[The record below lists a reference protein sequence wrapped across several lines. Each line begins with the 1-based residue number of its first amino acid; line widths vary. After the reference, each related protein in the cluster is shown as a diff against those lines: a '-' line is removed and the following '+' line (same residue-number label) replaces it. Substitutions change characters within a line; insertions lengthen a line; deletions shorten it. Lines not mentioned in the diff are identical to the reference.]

1 MRKLIYFFLLT
12 LVLVSCSTDDKHFK
26 IDGRLLHLNQGEF
39 YVYSPDGD
47 NGKLDTIK
55 VEAGRFTYEIP
66 CRRPMTLMI
75 IFPNFTEQP
84 VFAEPGKAVEIKGSA
99 SNLKEMEVKGTDD
112 NKLMN
117 AFREQV
123 ASASPPEARK
133 YAHQFVLDHPE
144 SMVGSYLVRRYFI
157 QSQNPDLVMADSLI
171 NLMIKHQP
179 KYGYLRQLQQQIK
192 GRGNSKTGTAVPA
205 FSAQTIDGKS
215 LTAASLSATP
225 TAVVCVWASWNYES
239 INMLRQLMLLKK
251 NEGADFTLMGL
262 SVDASIDDC
271 RRAVKNNMLELDVV
285 CDGEMV
291 NGRLFKSLAF
301 SYVPDNIVVKNGRVV
316 ARNLTMEQLK
326 EQLKTG
332 KTQ

>member
-47 NGKLDTIK
+47 NGKIDTIK

-66 CRRPMTLMI
+66 CSRPMTLMI

-84 VFAEPGKAVEIKGSA
+84 VFAEPGKTVEIKGSA

-117 AFREQV
+117 SFREQIV
-123 ASASPPEARK
+123 SASPPEARK
-133 YAHQFVLDHPE
+133 YARQFVLDHPE
-144 SMVGSYLVRRYFI
+144 SMVGAYLVRRYFI
-157 QSQNPDLVMADSLI
+157 QSPNPDLAVADELI
-171 NLMIKHQP
+171 SLMIKHQS

-192 GRGNSKTGTAVPA
+192 GRGNSKIGAPVPA
-205 FSAQTIDGKS
+205 FSAKTIDGKT

-225 TAVVCVWASWNYES
+225 TAVVCVWASWSYES
-239 INMLRQLMLLKK
+239 INMLRQLSLLRD
-251 NEGADFTLMGL
+251 NEGKNFTLIGL

-271 RRAVKNNMLELDVV
+271 RNIIKNNMLKVDVV
-285 CDGEMV
+285 CDGDMV
-291 NGRLFKSLAF
+291 NGKLFRTLAF

-316 ARNLTMEQLK
+316 ARNLNMEQLK
-326 EQLKTG
+326 DQLNN
-332 KTQ
+332 

>member
-47 NGKLDTIK
+47 NGKIDTIK

-66 CRRPMTLMI
+66 CSRPMTLMI

-84 VFAEPGKAVEIKGSA
+84 VFAEPGKTVEIKGSA

-117 AFREQV
+117 SFREQIV
-123 ASASPPEARK
+123 SASPPEARK
-133 YAHQFVLDHPE
+133 YARQFVLYHPE
-144 SMVGSYLVRRYFI
+144 SMVGAYLVRRYFI
-157 QSQNPDLVMADSLI
+157 QSPNPDLAVADELI
-171 NLMIKHQP
+171 SLMIKHQS

-192 GRGNSKTGTAVPA
+192 GRGNSKIGAPVPA
-205 FSAQTIDGKS
+205 FSAKTIDGKT

-225 TAVVCVWASWNYES
+225 TAVVCVWASWSYES
-239 INMLRQLMLLKK
+239 INMLRQLSLLRD
-251 NEGADFTLMGL
+251 NEGKNFTLIGL

-271 RRAVKNNMLELDVV
+271 RNIIKNNMLNVDVV
-285 CDGEMV
+285 CDGDMV
-291 NGRLFKSLAF
+291 NGKLFRTLAF

-316 ARNLTMEQLK
+316 ARNLNMEQLK
-326 EQLKTG
+326 DQLNN
-332 KTQ
+332 